1 MDLGLLI
8 VVGAAVLGIVI
19 LAVGFVLSRRGDRVI
34 EDRLERIGLPEDL
47 AVQADTTT
55 RKTPIGDALNRAMAQ
70 RGVGASMATQ
80 LARADLKIT
89 VGEFMAATVILV
101 ISAGGVVYFLKRDI
115 LVAAVV
121 CLVAFFV
128 PRIYVAMA
136 RGRRLK
142 AFTNQLGDT
151 IQLMVNGIRAGY
163 SILQAMEAVSQEMG
177 PPIADEFGRVVQ
189 EVQLGLTL
197 EHAMN
202 NMLRRVPSDD
212 LDMMITAINVQR
224 EVGGNLAEVLD
235 SIAFTIR
242 ERVRIKGELQ
252 AMTGQSRMSGYM
264 VGMVPVAL
272 VVFLYLLNPG
282 YMGQMFEHQC
292 GYAMMVC
299 AAIGVAA
306 GFAVMNRVMQIDV

>member
-19 LAVGFVLSRRGDRVI
+19 LAVGFVLSRRGDKVI
-34 EDRLERIGLPEDL
+34 EDRLERVGLPEDI
-47 AVQADTTT
+47 AVQAGTTT
-55 RKTPIGDALNRAMAQ
+55 RRTPIGDALNRAIAQ
-70 RGVGASMATQ
+70 RGVGSNMATQ

-101 ISAGGVVYFLKRDI
+101 IGAGGVVYFLQRDI
-115 LVAAVV
+115 LITAVV

-128 PRIYVAMA
+128 PRIYVNMA

-163 SILQAMEAVSQEMG
+163 SILQAMEAVSHEMG

-197 EHAMN
+197 ELAMN

-264 VGMVPVAL
+264 VGLVPVFL
-272 VVFLYLLNPG
+272 VVFLYLINPG
-282 YMGQMFEHQC
+282 YMGQMIEHQC
-292 GYAMMVC
+292 GYAMLAC

-306 GFAVMNRVMQIDV
+306 GFAVMNKVMQIDV

>member
-8 VVGAAVLGIVI
+8 VVGAAVLGMVI
-19 LAVGFVLSRRGDRVI
+19 LAVGFVLSRRGDRVV
-34 EDRLERIGLPEDL
+34 EDRLERIGLPEDM
-47 AVQADTTT
+47 AARADTTT
-55 RKTPIGDALNRAMAQ
+55 RRTPIGDALNRAIAQ
-70 RGVGASMATQ
+70 RGVGANMATQ

-101 ISAGGVVYFLKRDI
+101 VGAGGVVYFLKRDI
-115 LVAAVV
+115 LITAVV
-121 CLVAFFV
+121 CLVAFFA
-128 PRIYVAMA
+128 PRIYVNMA

-142 AFTNQLGDT
+142 AFINQLGDT

-163 SILQAMEAVSQEMG
+163 SILQAMEAVSHEMG

-197 EHAMN
+197 ELAMN

-212 LDMMITAINVQR
+212 LDMMVTAINVQR

-235 SIAFTIR
+235 SIAYTIR

-264 VGMVPVAL
+264 VGLIPVFL
-272 VVFLYLLNPG
+272 VVFLYLINPG
-282 YMGQMFEHQC
+282 YMGQMIEHQC
-292 GYAMMVC
+292 GYAMLAC

-306 GFAVMNRVMQIDV
+306 GFAVMSKVMQIDV